1 MTRSEAA
8 ALLGSLGLNL
18 LIVWTL
24 GAALSRAPVVEE
36 RIEVD
41 LGPAAP
47 REERL
52 RAPAPPRPV
61 AAPAPPEA
69 QPPPPEPVSRPERI
83 EPPPAPAP
91 AAPLPVAEVPPEG
104 PRDLPRVSVPLAV
117 APAPQAPAPRLP
129 RPPALVGRAA
139 PRVEA
144 PDARELPALPGA
156 PPVAVHGGP
165 PGPAGGAAPQG
176 APGATDVLRAYL
188 AGVRARIEGAK
199 RYPRWAR
206 RRGIEGE
213 VAVRFRIGP
222 GGELLGAEV
231 TRSSGMDVLDR
242 AAVEAVEA
250 AAPFPPVPDAAGRA
264 PLPVEVRLAFV
275 LRGRHR

>member
-1 MTRSEAA
+1 MTRSEAT

-18 LIVWTL
+18 LIVWAL
-24 GAALSRAPVVEE
+24 GAALTRAPVVEQ

-41 LGPAAP
+41 LGPVIP
-47 REERL
+47 RQERV
-52 RAPAPPRPV
+52 RAPAPPRPARPPSRP
-61 AAPAPPEA
+61 AAV
-69 QPPPPEPVSRPERI
+69 PPPPEPAPLPERV
-83 EPPPAPAP
+83 EPLAAPVP

-104 PRDLPRVSVPLAV
+104 PRDLPEVSVPLAV
-117 APAPQAPAPRLP
+117 APAPELPAARLP

-139 PRVEA
+139 PGLET

-156 PPVAVHGGP
+156 SPVAGRAP
-165 PGPAGGAAPQG
+165 RPGPAGAAAPG
-176 APGATDVLRAYL
+176 EAVDALRAYL

-206 RRGIEGE
+206 RRGIQGE
-213 VAVRFRIGP
+213 VAVRFRIGR

-250 AAPFPPVPDAAGRA
+250 AAPFPPVPEGAAEP

-275 LRGRHR
+275 LRGGHR